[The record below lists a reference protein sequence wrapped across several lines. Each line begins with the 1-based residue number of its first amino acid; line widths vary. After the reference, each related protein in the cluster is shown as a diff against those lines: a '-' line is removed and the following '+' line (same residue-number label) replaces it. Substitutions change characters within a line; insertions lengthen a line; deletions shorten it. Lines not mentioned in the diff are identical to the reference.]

1 MTVSSAIV
9 RDIVHFSASY
19 EVDKSSL
26 CHQSGILLDYLD
38 SPDHRVSLEELDRLW
53 QRAVLLTDDHF
64 LGLHLGQQFNFEAIG
79 VVGYLMQNSPNL
91 GAALQ
96 QAQRYSKIV
105 GDVLDIRASQQ
116 GNQFVISFDPVPA
129 WQMLSELSL
138 RQSVEYD
145 MAFALRSFEIL
156 TGQSFQLTATTFTYQ
171 TREPTVYQHAFG
183 TEVQFEQAHNT
194 MAFPC
199 HYLDRPLAPVHSGLL
214 STLEQFAQNLLQQLT
229 RQESVSNQVKELL
242 VRQVGSGTPEVAAVA
257 DQLHMSKRTL
267 QRKLQE
273 EGQSFQKISD
283 EVRTALAKQYLQQG
297 GLSIGETA
305 YLTGFS
311 ESAAFHRFFKQQT
324 GKTPQT
330 YQQPPKHNASNVQSA
345 Q

>member
-9 RDIVHFSASY
+9 RDIVQFAVSY
-19 EVDKSSL
+19 GVDKPSL
-26 CHQSGILLDYLD
+26 CQRSGIPLDYLN
-38 SPDHRVSLEELDRLW
+38 SPDHRVSLEQLDRLW
-53 QRAVLLTDDHF
+53 QQAVYLTGDSF
-64 LGLHLGQQFNFEAIG
+64 LGLRLGQRFNFEAIG

-105 GDVLDIRASQQ
+105 GDVLDIQANQQ
-116 GNQFVISFDPVPA
+116 EDQLVITFEPVPA
-129 WQMLSELSL
+129 WQMLSEVSL

-145 MAFALRSFEIL
+145 MAFALRSFKLL
-156 TGQSFQLTATTFTYQ
+156 TGQPFQLTYVAFAYQ
-171 TREPTVYQHAFG
+171 PHEPKVYRQAFG
-183 TEVQFEQAHNT
+183 TEVKFEQPHST

-199 HYLDRPLAPVHSGLL
+199 HYLERPLAPVHSGLL
-214 STLEQFAQNLLQQLT
+214 NTLEQFAQNLLQQLT
-229 RQESVSNQVKELL
+229 QRESVSSRVKELL
-242 VRQVGSGTPEVAAVA
+242 VQQVGNGTPEVATVA

-324 GKTPQT
+324 GKTPQM
-330 YQQPPKHNASNVQSA
+330 YQQPPKHNSSNA
-345 Q
+345 EAT

>member
-9 RDIVHFSASY
+9 RDIVQFTASY
-19 EVDKSSL
+19 GVDKSSL
-26 CHQSGILLDYLD
+26 CLQSGIPPDYMD
-38 SPDHRVSLEELDRLW
+38 SPDHRVSLKQLDRLW
-53 QRAVLLTDDHF
+53 QQAVHLTGDSF
-64 LGLHLGQQFNFEAIG
+64 LGLRLGQQFNFEAIG

-116 GNQFVISFDPVPA
+116 GDQFVISFEPVPA
-129 WQMLSELSL
+129 WQMLSEVSL

-156 TGQSFQLTATTFTYQ
+156 TKPFQLTSVMFTYQ
-171 TREPTVYQHAFG
+171 THEPKVYQQAFG
-183 TEVQFEQAHNT
+183 AEVKFEQPHNA

-199 HYLDRPLAPVHSGLL
+199 YYLERPLAPTHSGLL
-214 STLEQFAQNLLQQLT
+214 NTLEQFAQNQLQQLT
-229 RQESVSNQVKELL
+229 RQKSVSSQVKELL
-242 VRQVGSGTPEVAAVA
+242 VQQVSSGTPEVAVVA

-283 EVRTALAKQYLQQG
+283 EVRTALAKHYLQQG
-297 GLSIGETA
+297 GLSISETA

-324 GKTPQT
+324 GKTPQM
-330 YQQPPKHNASNVQSA
+330 YQTVNR
-345 Q
+345 